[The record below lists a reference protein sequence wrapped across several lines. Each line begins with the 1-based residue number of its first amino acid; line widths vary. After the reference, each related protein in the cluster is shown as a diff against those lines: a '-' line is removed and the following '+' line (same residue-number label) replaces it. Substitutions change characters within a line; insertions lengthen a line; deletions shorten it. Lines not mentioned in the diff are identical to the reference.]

1 MKRFD
6 EWSQGYMKTEDSNSN
21 GEKKPRSQNKKTF
34 ETTKKNLGFEWEIPN
49 K

>member
-6 EWSQGYMKTEDSNSN
+6 EWSQGYMKTENSN
-21 GEKKPRSQNKKTF
+21 GENKPRSQNKKTF
-34 ETTKKNLGFEWEIPN
+34 EATKKNLGFEWEIPN